1 MGLFNKAKQAA
12 QQVSQSTQQAY
23 ANQAQVQQF
32 QQQNQADLAAG
43 KIGVDG
49 AMANPAALGGP
60 STAALAPDDPLLQPI
75 HGITLEMYAKVTK
88 AGANAGITTEDAMYD
103 FAASHGYNREHY
115 AEAAAEWVNRMKQSM
130 VVGQQFNKIY
140 MSS

>member
-1 MGLFNKAKQAA
+1 MGLFDKAKKAA
-12 QQVSQSTQQAY
+12 QQVGESTQQAY
-23 ANQAQVQQF
+23 NTQAGVQAY

-49 AMANPAALGGP
+49 AMANPASMGGP

-88 AGANAGITTEDAMYD
+88 AGANAGITTEDGMYD
-103 FAASHGYNREHY
+103 FAASHGYNREQY
-115 AEAAAEWVNRMKQSM
+115 AEAATEWMNRMKQSM
-130 VVGQQFNKIY
+130 VVGQQFNRIY
-140 MSS
+140 MSA

>member
-1 MGLFNKAKQAA
+1 MGLFDKAKQAA
-12 QQVSQSTQQAY
+12 QQVGQSTQQAY
-23 ANQAQVQQF
+23 NTQAAAAAY

-49 AMANPAALGGP
+49 MMANPAAMGGP
-60 STAALAPDDPLLQPI
+60 STEALAPDSPLLQPI

-88 AGANAGITTEDAMYD
+88 AGANAGITTEDGMYD

-115 AEAAAEWVNRMKQSM
+115 AEAATEWMNRMKQSM
-130 VVGQQFNKIY
+130 VVGQQFNRIY